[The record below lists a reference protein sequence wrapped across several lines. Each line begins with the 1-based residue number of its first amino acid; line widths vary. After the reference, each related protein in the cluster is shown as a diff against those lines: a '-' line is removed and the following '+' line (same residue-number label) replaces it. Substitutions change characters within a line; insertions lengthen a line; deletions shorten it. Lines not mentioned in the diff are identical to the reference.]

1 MMMARANMSTSLAH
15 VDLRVGNRNRSFF
28 YRTDSVGDRGVIDQ
42 IFQHGD
48 YDLSRFAQTRALH
61 SLYLSLLASGKTAL
75 IVDAGANIGASVVY
89 FAGVF
94 PEGRILAI
102 EPEANNCALLRKNC
116 EGLNYSLLEGG
127 IGCAAGSLYLN
138 DPGRGDWGYVLH
150 THGEYQVP
158 VFDAE
163 SIVAA
168 QIAQG
173 WVPFIF
179 KADIEGGE
187 AELFSNNTS
196 WVCRFP
202 LLIVELHDWLYPG
215 TATARNFLRVISSL
229 NFDLVNRGETTF
241 CYNNDLLRTF

>member
-1 MMMARANMSTSLAH
+1 MMMVRGNMSRSLAH
-15 VDLRVGNRNRSFF
+15 IDLQIGNSNRSFF

-42 IFQHGD
+42 IFHHGD
-48 YDLSRFAQTRALH
+48 YDLSPFPQTKALH
-61 SLYLSLLASGKTAL
+61 SFYLSLLASNKTPL

-94 PEGRILAI
+94 PEGKILAI

-116 EGLNYSLLEGG
+116 EGINYSLLEGG
-127 IGCAAGSLYLN
+127 IGCAAGTLYLN
-138 DPGRGDWGYVLH
+138 DPGRSDWGFILR
-150 THGEYQVP
+150 THGEHQVP

-163 SIVAA
+163 SIVAD

-173 WVPFIF
+173 LVPFIF

-196 WVCRFP
+196 WVCTFP

-215 TATARNFLRVISSL
+215 TATARNFLRTISSL
-229 NFDLVNRGETTF
+229 NFDFVYRGENAF
-241 CYNNDLLRTF
+241 CFNNDVLGTF